1 MTNVFVV
8 VGQHEAE
15 PERLLLL
22 GDDGRYY
29 AYAADGQPTTVQPS
43 GPWRLDDQGAGAPG
57 SEADDAGTGTR
68 DGQGTEGGRFGAR
81 TSA

>member
-15 PERLLLL
+15 PNRLLLL

-29 AYAADGQPTTVQPS
+29 AYAADGQPTAIEPS
-43 GPWRLDDQGAGAPG
+43 GAWRLDDQGAGATG
-57 SEADDAGTGTR
+57 SEPADAGR
-68 DGQGTEGGRFGAR
+68 VARGGWGVRAGSFRAP
-81 TSA
+81 A

>member
-29 AYAADGQPTTVQPS
+29 AYAADGQPTAVEPS
-43 GPWRLDDQGAGAPG
+43 GAWRLDEPRSAAPDAAPGDGRRAPRGDRGSRAEGFGAP
-57 SEADDAGTGTR
+57 A
-68 DGQGTEGGRFGAR
+68 
-81 TSA
+81 